1 MLVDLFDFQQK
12 AFDDLRERQKKAQ
25 RRYIQDGD
33 KHIIPFTAPTGAGK
47 TIIMSAFIEALYC
60 GDTHQ
65 GAQNDAI
72 VLWISDSPELNEQ
85 SKMKL
90 YSKADKLMM
99 RPVVTIDDKSFKAD
113 KLQKGTIYFVN
124 TQKFGANSN
133 LIKYSN
139 DRNYTGWD
147 FMRNTIEEYG
157 EKLVVII
164 DEAHRGAK
172 TDQAEQ
178 MTIMQKFILGS
189 VSDNM
194 PSMPLVI
201 GMSATLERFNALANN
216 SDSTQMPKVEVT
228 PDDVRESGLLKD
240 KINIHHP
247 NDGEAFAEMTY
258 LAQAAKEWKD
268 KCNHWESYKQ
278 HEDVDVCPALVVQVK
293 NGKNGAVSETD
304 LDECIRQIESN
315 AGVTLKQGEVVHT
328 FNNGEVVKMNGLE
341 VKYLDPSRIADNKE
355 VRVIFFKDNLSTG
368 WDCPRAE
375 TMMSFKIATG
385 YTNIAQLLGRMVR
398 TPLQKRIETDDTLN
412 EVNLY
417 LPNFNSVTVERVKRE
432 LEGNIPTHI
441 DTHPTEKQIL
451 DIRGN
456 LPCGISRQQVF
467 EAINDAQIDSYAI
480 PKKGITNYRIA
491 LFKLCH
497 LLVRTRLCRNATKD
511 LLADIVGKIT
521 SYIQQLENNGQYEQ
535 AMNSVR
541 VMNDMIVSLDA
552 LGTIITD
559 ERDGNSFALTDT
571 DIYNWSENVEAQ
583 FGRDGVLTAYRQ
595 KRIGE
600 YDNTDLRLHFILYV
614 YDQTCKEDLE
624 AFCKAK
630 FHEYVDTYRH
640 DIESRGEAEKREYE
654 KIVKVHV
661 STQPFDLLLQDLM
674 VTSKNPDGQIYNDHL
689 YCDSEGNAVF
699 KLDTWEIDVL
709 DAERQKEGFIC
720 WLRNIPNKESSL
732 CIQYKLGTELK
743 PLFPDFIVVRKVN
756 EKLEFYILEPHYTGY
771 ADSVPKLKGMA
782 AYSERCTSVK
792 RNEMLRVV
800 NTSSG
805 KTIQSLNVASSA
817 VRNDVYLMNGHDHDE
832 LNNLFIRFS
841 DHI

>member
-12 AFDDLRERQKKAQ
+12 ALDELRERQKKAQ

-90 YSKADKLMM
+90 YAKADKLMM
-99 RPVVTIDDKSFKAD
+99 RPVVTIDEKSFKAD
-113 KLQKGTIYFVN
+113 KLQQGTIYFVN
-124 TQKFGANSN
+124 TQKFGVNSN
-133 LIKYSN
+133 LVKYSN

-172 TDQAEQ
+172 TDQSEQ

-189 VSDNM
+189 AGDNM

-201 GMSATLERFNALANN
+201 GMSATLERFNTLANA

-228 PDDVRESGLLKD
+228 PDEVRESGLLKD

-247 NDGEAFAEMTY
+247 KDGEAFAEMTY
-258 LAQAAKEWKD
+258 LAQAAKDWKD
-268 KCNHWESYKQ
+268 KCAHWEAYKV

-293 NGKNGAVSETD
+293 NGGNGKVSETD

-315 AGVTLKQGEVVHT
+315 AGLSLTVNEVVHT
-328 FNNGEVVKMNGLE
+328 FNNGESVRMNGLE
-341 VKYLDPSRIADNKE
+341 INYLDPSRIAENKD
-355 VRVIFFKDNLSTG
+355 VKVIFFKDNLTTG

-375 TMMSFKIATG
+375 TMMSFKVASG

-398 TPLQKRIETDDTLN
+398 TPLQKRIDTDDTLN

-417 LPNFNSVTVERVKRE
+417 LPNFNSTTVERVKRE
-432 LEGNIPTHI
+432 LEGTIPTKV
-441 DTHPTEKQIL
+441 DTHPSEKQIL
-451 DIRGN
+451 ELRGN
-456 LPCGISRQQVF
+456 LPCGKSRQEVF
-467 EAINDAQIDSYAI
+467 EAINAAQIDTYAI
-480 PKKGITNYRIA
+480 PKKGITNYRVA

-497 LLVRTRLCRNATKD
+497 LLVRLKLNRNATKD
-511 LLADIVGKIT
+511 LLSEVVGRIT
-521 SYIQQLENNGQYEQ
+521 SHIQHYVDSGEYQQVME
-535 AMNSVR
+535 R
-541 VMNDMIVSLDA
+541 VHSMKDNIVSLDA
-552 LGTIITD
+552 LGTAITD
-559 ERDGNSFALTDT
+559 ETDGNTFTLTDT

-583 FGRDGVLTAYRQ
+583 FGREGVLSAYRK
-595 KRIGE
+595 KRVNE

-614 YDQTCKEDLE
+614 YNQTCMEELNTY
-624 AFCKAK
+624 CKSK
-630 FHEYVDTYRH
+630 FHEYVDSYRH
-640 DIESRGEAEKREYE
+640 DIESKGEAEKREYE
-654 KIVKVHV
+654 KIVKAHV
-661 STQPFDLLLQDLM
+661 STQPFNLCLPDLI
-674 VTSKNPDGQIYNDHL
+674 VTSKNPNGQIYGDHL
-689 YCDSEGNAVF
+689 YCDGQGNAVF
-699 KLDTWEIDVL
+699 KLDDWEIDVL
-709 DAERQKEGFIC
+709 NAERQKEGFVC
-720 WLRNIPNKESSL
+720 WFRNIPQKESSL
-732 CIQYKLGTELK
+732 CIQYKSGVELK
-743 PLFPDFIVVRKVN
+743 PLFPDFIVVRRVN
-756 EKLEFYILEPHYTGY
+756 DQLEFYILEPHFTGY

-782 AYSERCTSVK
+782 AYSERCSSIK
-792 RNEMLRVV
+792 KNEMLRVV
-800 NTSSG
+800 ENSPG
-805 KTIQSLNVASSA
+805 KTIQTLNVALSA
-817 VRNDVYLMNGHDHDE
+817 VRNEVYMLNDHDE
-832 LNNLFIRFS
+832 LNNLFVRFN

>member
-1 MLVDLFDFQQK
+1 MLVDLFDFQQDALDELQK
-12 AFDDLRERQKKAQ
+12 RQKKAQ
-25 RRYIQDGD
+25 IRYRDDGD

-47 TIIMSAFIEALYC
+47 TIIMSAFIEALY
-60 GDTHQ
+60 DTQ
-65 GAQNDAI
+65 IDAI

-90 YSKADKLMM
+90 FAKADKLRT
-99 RPVVTIDDKSFKAD
+99 RPVVTIDEKSFKAD

-124 TQKFGANSN
+124 TQKFGTNSN

-147 FMRNTIEEYG
+147 FMRNTVEEYG

-172 TDQAEQ
+172 IDQAEQ

-189 VSDNM
+189 AADNL

-201 GMSATLERFNALANN
+201 GMSATLERFNALANS

-228 PDDVRESGLLKD
+228 PDEVRESGLLKD

-268 KCNHWESYKQ
+268 KCNHWEIYKQ

-293 NGKNGAVSETD
+293 NGNKDVVSETD

-315 AGVTLKQGEVVHT
+315 AGVTLRQGEVVHT
-328 FNNGEVVKMNGLE
+328 FNNVEVINMNGLE
-341 VKYLDPSRIADNKE
+341 IRYLDPSRIAEDKD

-375 TMMSFKIATG
+375 TMMSFKVATS

-432 LEGNIPTHI
+432 LEGTIPTHI

-451 DIRGN
+451 ELRGK
-456 LPCGISRQQVF
+456 LPCGISRQEVF

-480 PKKGITNYRIA
+480 PKKGITDYKTA

-497 LLVRTRLCRNATKD
+497 LLVRTRLYRNATKD
-511 LLADIVGKIT
+511 LLTDIVGKIIL
-521 SYIQQLENNGQYEQ
+521 YIQQLENNGQYEQ
-535 AMNSVR
+535 AMDSVR
-541 VMNDMIVSLDA
+541 VMNDKIVSLDA
-552 LGTIITD
+552 LGAVITD
-559 ERDGNSFALTDT
+559 EKDGNSFTLTDT
-571 DIYNWSENVEAQ
+571 DIYNWSENVESQ

-595 KRIGE
+595 KRAGE

-614 YDQTCKEDLE
+614 YDQNCKEQLD

-630 FHEYVDTYRH
+630 FHEYVDKYRH
-640 DIESRGEAEKREYE
+640 ELESRGEAEKREYE
-654 KIVKVHV
+654 KIVKAHV
-661 STQPFDLLLQDLM
+661 STQPFDLCLPDLI
-674 VTSKNPDGQIYNDHL
+674 VTSKNPEGQTYNDHL
-689 YCDSEGNAVF
+689 YCDGAGNSVF
-699 KLDTWEIDVL
+699 KLNTWEEDVL
-709 DAERQKEGFIC
+709 LAERQKEGFVC

-732 CIQYKLGTELK
+732 CIQYKSGAELK

-756 EKLEFYILEPHYTGY
+756 DKLEFYILEPHYTGY
-771 ADSVPKLKGMA
+771 ADSVSKLKGMA

-800 NTSSG
+800 ESPTG
-805 KTIQSLNVASSA
+805 KKIQTLNVASSA
-817 VRNDVYLMNGHDHDE
+817 VRNDVFLLNDNDE
-832 LNNLFIRFS
+832 LNNLFLKF
-841 DHI
+841 DGHK

>member
-12 AFDDLRERQKKAQ
+12 ALDELRMRQKKAQ
-25 RRYIQDGD
+25 RRYTQDGD

-99 RPVVTIDDKSFKAD
+99 RPVVTIDDKLFKAD

-139 DRNYTGWD
+139 DRDYTGWD

-178 MTIMQKFILGS
+178 MTIMQKFVLGS
-189 VSDNM
+189 TSDNM
-194 PSMPLVI
+194 PSMPLII

-228 PDDVRESGLLKD
+228 PDEVRESGLLKD

-258 LAQAAKEWKD
+258 LAQAARDWKD
-268 KCNHWESYKQ
+268 KCNHWEAYKQ
-278 HEDVDVCPALVVQVK
+278 HENLDVCPALVVQVK
-293 NGKNGAVSETD
+293 NGKNGAVSETN

-315 AGVTLKQGEVVHT
+315 AGITLRQGEVVHT
-328 FNNGEVVKMNGLE
+328 FNNGEVINMNGLE
-341 VKYLDPSRIADNKE
+341 VKYLDPSRISENKD

-375 TMMSFKIATG
+375 TMMSFKVATG

-417 LPNFNSVTVERVKRE
+417 LPNFNSLTVERVKRE
-432 LEGNIPTHI
+432 LEGTIPTNV
-441 DTHPTEKQIL
+441 DTHPKEKQIL
-451 DIRGN
+451 ELRGY
-456 LPCGISRQQVF
+456 LPCGISRQEVY
-467 EAINDAQIDSYAI
+467 EIINNAQIDSYAI
-480 PKKGITNYRIA
+480 PKRGITNYRTA

-511 LLADIVGKIT
+511 LLADIVDKIS
-521 SYIQQLENNGQYEQ
+521 SYIKQLENTGQYEQ
-535 AMNSVR
+535 AMDRVR

-552 LGTIITD
+552 LGTTITD
-559 ERDGNSFALTDT
+559 VMEGNSFVLTDT

-583 FGRDGVLTAYRQ
+583 FGRDGVLNAYRQ
-595 KRIGE
+595 KRTGE

-614 YDQTCKEDLE
+614 YDQTCKEQLD

-630 FHEYVDTYRH
+630 FHEYVDRYRH

-654 KIVKVHV
+654 KIVKTHV
-661 STQPFDLLLQDLM
+661 STQPFDLCLPDFL
-674 VTSKNPDGQIYNDHL
+674 VTNKNPDGQIYNDHL
-689 YCDSEGNAVF
+689 YCNGDGNAVF

-709 DAERQKEGFIC
+709 EAERQKDGFVC

-732 CIQYKLGTELK
+732 CIQYKAGTELK
-743 PLFPDFIVVRKVN
+743 PLFPDFIIVRKVN
-756 EKLEFYILEPHYTGY
+756 DKFEFYLLEPHYTGY

-782 AYSERCTSVK
+782 AYSERCTSVG

-805 KTIQSLNVASSA
+805 KIIQSLNVAFSA
-817 VRNDVYLMNGHDHDE
+817 VRNDVYLMNEHEE
-832 LNNLFIRFS
+832 LNNLFIKYN

>member
-1 MLVDLFDFQQK
+1 MLVDLFEFQQK
-12 AFDDLRERQKKAQ
+12 ALDELRERQKKAQ

-47 TIIMSAFIEALYC
+47 TIIMSAFIEALYG

-99 RPVVTIDDKSFKAD
+99 RTVVTLDDGFTAD
-113 KLQKGTIYFVN
+113 KLKRGTIYFVN

-133 LIKYSN
+133 LVKYGN
-139 DRNYTGWD
+139 NRNYTGWD
-147 FMRNTIEEYG
+147 FMRNTVEEYG
-157 EKLVVII
+157 ENLVVII

-189 VSDNM
+189 VADNM

-201 GMSATLERFNALANN
+201 GMSATLKRFQTLANN

-228 PDDVRESGLLKD
+228 PDEVRESGLLKD

-268 KCNHWESYKQ
+268 KCNHWEAYKQ

-293 NGKNGAVSETD
+293 NGRNGVVSETD

-315 AGVTLKQGEVVHT
+315 AGVTLQQGEVVHT
-328 FNNGEVVKMNGLE
+328 FNNSETIKMNGLE
-341 VKYLDPSRIADNKE
+341 VKYLDPSRIADEKT

-375 TMMSFKIATG
+375 TMMSFKVATG

-432 LEGNIPTHI
+432 LEGYIPTDV
-441 DTHPTEKQIL
+441 DTHPKEKQIL
-451 DIRGN
+451 ELRGN
-456 LPCGISRQQVF
+456 LPCGISRQEVF
-467 EAINDAQIDSYAI
+467 EAINNAQIDSYAI
-480 PKKGITNYRIA
+480 PKNGITNYRTA

-497 LLVRTRLCRNATKD
+497 LLVRTRLCRNAIKD

-521 SYIQQLENNGQYEQ
+521 SYIQQLEDDGQYEQ
-535 AMNSVR
+535 TMDSVR

-571 DIYNWSENVEAQ
+571 DIYNWSENVEAL
-583 FGRDGVLTAYRQ
+583 FGREGVLTAYRQ

-600 YDNTDLRLHFILYV
+600 YDNTDLRLHFILYI
-614 YDQTCKEDLE
+614 YDQTCKEQLDI
-624 AFCKAK
+624 FCKAK
-630 FHEYVDTYRH
+630 FHEYDDNYRH
-640 DIESRGEAEKREYE
+640 DIGALGESEKREYE
-654 KIVKVHV
+654 KIVKAHV
-661 STQPFDLLLQDLM
+661 STHPFDLCLPDLI
-674 VTSKNPDGQIYNDHL
+674 VTSKNPEGQIYKDHL
-689 YCDSEGNAVF
+689 YCDGEGNAVF
-699 KLDTWEIDVL
+699 KLDTWEDDVL
-709 DAERQKEGFIC
+709 QAERQKEGFVC
-720 WLRNIPNKESSL
+720 WLRNIPHKESSL
-732 CIQYKLGTELK
+732 CIQYTSGTILK

-756 EKLEFYILEPHYTGY
+756 DRFEFYLLEPHYTGY

-782 AYSERCTSVK
+782 KYSERCTSIK

-800 NTSSG
+800 ETPSG
-805 KTIQSLNVASSA
+805 KKIQTLNAASSA
-817 VRNDVYLMNGHDHDE
+817 VRDKVYNLNDHDE
-832 LNNLFIRFS
+832 LNNLFIRFN

>member
-328 FNNGEVVKMNGLE
+328 FNNGEVVKINGLE

-451 DIRGN
+451 EIRGN

-614 YDQTCKEDLE
+614 YDQACKEDLE

-756 EKLEFYILEPHYTGY
+756 EKLEFYILEPHFTGY

-817 VRNDVYLMNGHDHDE
+817 VRNDVYLMNGLDHDE
-832 LNNLFIRFS
+832 LNNLFVRFS

>member
-1 MLVDLFDFQQK
+1 MLVDLFEFQQK
-12 AFDDLRERQKKAQ
+12 ALDELRDRQKKAQ
-25 RRYIQDGD
+25 RRYIEDRD

-99 RPVVTIDDKSFKAD
+99 RPIVTIDEKGFKAD
-113 KLQKGTIYFVN
+113 KLQPGTIYFVN
-124 TQKFGANSN
+124 TQKYGANSN

-147 FMRNTIEEYG
+147 FMRNTVEEYS

-189 VSDNM
+189 VADNM

-201 GMSATLERFNALANN
+201 GMSATLERFQTLANN

-228 PDDVRESGLLKD
+228 PDEVRESGLLKD

-258 LAQAAKEWKD
+258 LAQAAKEWKE
-268 KCNHWESYKQ
+268 KCNHWEAYKQ

-293 NGKNGAVSETD
+293 NGRNGVISETD

-315 AGVTLKQGEVVHT
+315 AGVTLQQGEVVHT
-328 FNNGEVVKMNGLE
+328 FNNSETINMNGLE
-341 VKYLDPSRIADNKE
+341 VKYLDPSRISENKD

-375 TMMSFKIATG
+375 TMMSFKVATG

-417 LPNFNSVTVERVKRE
+417 LPNFNSVTVEKVKRE
-432 LEGNIPTHI
+432 LEGTIPTSV
-441 DTHPTEKQIL
+441 DTHPKEKQIL
-451 DIRGN
+451 ELRGN
-456 LPCGISRQQVF
+456 LPCGISRQEVF
-467 EAINDAQIDSYAI
+467 EAINNAQIDSYAI
-480 PKKGITNYRIA
+480 PKKGITNYRTA

-521 SYIQQLENNGQYEQ
+521 SYIQQLEDNGQYDQ
-535 AMNSVR
+535 AMDSVR

-552 LGTIITD
+552 LGTIVTD

-595 KRIGE
+595 KRAEE
-600 YDNTDLRLHFILYV
+600 YNNTDLRLHFILYV
-614 YDQTCKEDLE
+614 YDQTCKEQLD
-624 AFCKAK
+624 AFCKTK
-630 FHEYVDTYRH
+630 FHKYVDMYRH

-661 STQPFDLLLQDLM
+661 STEPFDLCLQDLM
-674 VTSKNPDGQIYNDHL
+674 VTSKNPEGIISNDHL
-689 YCDSEGNAVF
+689 YCDGEGNAVF
-699 KLDTWEIDVL
+699 KLDTWEVDVL
-709 DAERQKEGFIC
+709 EAERQKEGFVC

-732 CIQYKLGTELK
+732 CIQYKSGTELK

-756 EKLEFYILEPHYTGY
+756 DKFEFSVLEPHFTGY

-782 AYSERCTSVK
+782 DYSERCTSVR

-800 NTSSG
+800 ETPTG
-805 KTIQSLNVASSA
+805 KKIQTLNAASSA
-817 VRNDVYLMNGHDHDE
+817 VRNEVYLLNDHDE
-832 LNNLFIRFS
+832 LNNLFIRFN
-841 DHI
+841 DQI

>member
-12 AFDDLRERQKKAQ
+12 ALDELRERQKKAQ

-72 VLWISDSPELNEQ
+72 VLWLSDAPELNEQ

-90 YSKADKLMM
+90 YAKADKLMM
-99 RPVVTIDDKSFKAD
+99 RPVVTIDEKSFKAD
-113 KLQKGTIYFVN
+113 KLQPGTIYFVN

-147 FMRNTIEEYG
+147 FMRNTVEEYG
-157 EKLVVII
+157 GKLIVII

-178 MTIMQKFILGS
+178 MTIMQKFVLGS
-189 VSDNM
+189 TTDDM

-201 GMSATLERFNALANN
+201 GMSATLERFNTLAHS

-228 PDDVRESGLLKD
+228 PDEVRESGLLKD

-258 LAQAAKEWKD
+258 LAQASKEWKD
-268 KCNHWESYKQ
+268 KCHHWEAYKQ
-278 HEDVDVCPALVVQVK
+278 HENVDVCPALVVQVK
-293 NGKNGAVSETD
+293 NGRNGVVSETD

-315 AGVTLKQGEVVHT
+315 AGVVLRQGEVVHT
-328 FNNGEVVKMNGLE
+328 FNSGEVINMNGLE
-341 VKYLDPSRIADNKE
+341 VRYLDPSRISENNN
-355 VRVIFFKDNLSTG
+355 VRVVFFKDNLSTG

-375 TMMSFKIATG
+375 TMMSFKVATG
-385 YTNIAQLLGRMVR
+385 YTIIAQLLGRMVR

-432 LEGNIPTHI
+432 LEGTIPTKI
-441 DTHPTEKQIL
+441 DTHPKEKQIL
-451 DIRGN
+451 ELRGN
-456 LPCGISRQQVF
+456 LPCGISRQEVF
-467 EAINDAQIDSYAI
+467 EAINNAQIDSYSI
-480 PKKGITNYRIA
+480 PKKGITNFRTA

-511 LLADIVGKIT
+511 LLADIVEKIT
-521 SYIQQLENNGQYEQ
+521 TYIQQLENNSQYEQ
-535 AMNSVR
+535 AMDSVR
-541 VMNDMIVSLDA
+541 VMNDTIVSLDA
-552 LGTIITD
+552 LGSIITD

-583 FGRDGVLTAYRQ
+583 FGRDGVLTAYRK
-595 KRIGE
+595 KRSGE

-614 YDQTCKEDLE
+614 YDQTCKEQLD

-630 FHEYVDTYRH
+630 FQEYVDTYRH
-640 DIESRGEAEKREYE
+640 DIESCGEAEKREYE
-654 KIVKVHV
+654 KIVKTHV
-661 STQPFDLLLQDLM
+661 STQPFDLCLPDLI
-674 VTSKNPDGQIYNDHL
+674 VTSKNPEGQSYNDHL
-689 YCDSEGNAVF
+689 YCDGLGNAVF
-699 KLDTWEIDVL
+699 KLDTWEDEVIQ
-709 DAERQKEGFIC
+709 AERQKEGFVC

-732 CIQYKLGTELK
+732 CIQYKSGNELK
-743 PLFPDFIVVRKVN
+743 PLFPDFIIVRKVN
-756 EKLEFYILEPHYTGY
+756 DKLEFYILEPHYTGY

-792 RNEMLRVV
+792 RNEMMRVV
-800 NTSSG
+800 ETSSG
-805 KTIQSLNVASSA
+805 KIIQSLNVALSA
-817 VRNDVYLMNGHDHDE
+817 VRNDVRLMNEHDE
-832 LNNLFIRFS
+832 LNNLFVKFN

>member
-12 AFDDLRERQKKAQ
+12 ALDELRERQKKAQ

-72 VLWISDSPELNEQ
+72 VLWISDSPDLNDQ

-90 YSKADKLMM
+90 YAKADKLTM
-99 RPVVTIDDKSFKAD
+99 RPVVTIDEKSFKAD
-113 KLQKGTIYFVN
+113 KLQQGTIYFVN
-124 TQKFGANSN
+124 TQKFGINSN
-133 LIKYSN
+133 LVKYSN

-147 FMRNTIEEYG
+147 FMRNTIDEYG

-172 TDQAEQ
+172 TDQSEQ

-189 VSDNM
+189 VDDNM

-201 GMSATLERFNALANN
+201 GMSATLERFNTLANA
-216 SDSTQMPKVEVT
+216 SDSTRLQKVEVT
-228 PDDVRESGLLKD
+228 PDEVRESGLLKD

-258 LAQAAKEWKD
+258 LAQAAKDWKD
-268 KCNHWESYKQ
+268 KCRHWEAYKA

-293 NGKNGAVSETD
+293 NGKNGQVSETD

-315 AGVTLKQGEVVHT
+315 AGVSLSANEVVHT
-328 FNNGEVVKMNGLE
+328 FNNGESVRMNGLE
-341 VKYLDPSRIADNKE
+341 VNYIEPSRIAENKD
-355 VRVIFFKDNLSTG
+355 VRVIFFKDNLTTG

-375 TMMSFKIATG
+375 TMMSFKVASG

-398 TPLQKRIETDDTLN
+398 TPLQKRIPTDDTLN

-417 LPNFNSVTVERVKRE
+417 LPNFNSTTVERVKRE
-432 LEGNIPTHI
+432 LEGTIPTQVE
-441 DTHPTEKQIL
+441 THPSEKQIL
-451 DIRGN
+451 ELRGN
-456 LPCGISRQQVF
+456 LPCGISRQEVF
-467 EAINDAQIDSYAI
+467 EAINAAQIDTYAI
-480 PKKGITNYRIA
+480 PKKGITNYRVA

-497 LLVRTRLCRNATKD
+497 LLVRLRLCRNATKD
-511 LLADIVGKIT
+511 LLAEIVGRIT
-521 SYIQQLENNGQYEQ
+521 SHIQRYEDSGEYE
-535 AMNSVR
+535 AVMEKVR
-541 VMNDMIVSLDA
+541 SLSDNIVSLDA
-552 LGTIITD
+552 LGTSITD
-559 ERDGNSFALTDT
+559 ETDGNTFTLTDT
-571 DIYNWSENVEAQ
+571 DIYYWSENVEAQ
-583 FGRDGVLTAYRQ
+583 FGREGVLSAYRK
-595 KRIGE
+595 KRVDE

-614 YDQTCKEDLE
+614 YNQTCMEELD
-624 AFCKAK
+624 AFCKSK
-630 FHEYVDTYRH
+630 FHEYVDQYRH
-640 DIESRGEAEKREYE
+640 DIESKGEAEKREYE
-654 KIVKVHV
+654 KIVKAHV
-661 STQPFDLLLQDLM
+661 STNPFYLGLKDLI
-674 VTSKNPDGQIYNDHL
+674 VTSKNPNGQIYNDHL
-689 YCDSEGNAVF
+689 YCDGQGNAVF
-699 KLDTWEIDVL
+699 KLDSWEIDVL
-709 DAERQKEGFIC
+709 EAERQKEGFVC
-720 WLRNIPNKESSL
+720 WLRNIPNKDKSL
-732 CIQYKLGTELK
+732 CIQYKVGVELK

-756 EKLEFYILEPHYTGY
+756 GHFEFYILEPHFTGY

-782 AYSERCTSVK
+782 AYSEHCTSIK

-805 KTIQSLNVASSA
+805 KEIQTLNVASSA
-817 VRNDVYLMNGHDHDE
+817 VRNDVYRLNDNDE
-832 LNNLFIRFS
+832 LNNLFARFN
-841 DHI
+841 

>member
-12 AFDDLRERQKKAQ
+12 ALDELRERQRKAQ

-72 VLWISDSPELNEQ
+72 VLWLSDSPELNEQ

-99 RPVVTIDDKSFKAD
+99 RPVVTIDEKSFKAD
-113 KLQKGTIYFVN
+113 KLQLGTIYFVN
-124 TQKFGANSN
+124 TQKFGENSN
-133 LIKYSN
+133 LVKYSN

-157 EKLVVII
+157 DKLIVII

-172 TDQAEQ
+172 TDQTEQ

-189 VSDNM
+189 VTDNM

-201 GMSATLERFNALANN
+201 GMSATLERFNTLANS

-228 PDDVRESGLLKD
+228 PDEVRESGLLKD

-247 NDGEAFAEMTY
+247 TNDEAFAEMTY

-268 KCNHWESYKQ
+268 KCKHWEAYKQ

-293 NGKNGAVSETD
+293 NGHSGIVSETD

-315 AGVTLKQGEVVHT
+315 AEISLRQGEVVHT
-328 FNNGEVVKMNGLE
+328 FNNGEVINMNGLE
-341 VKYLDPSRIADNKE
+341 VKYLDPSRISENKH
-355 VRVIFFKDNLSTG
+355 VKVIFFKDNLSTG

-375 TMMSFKIATG
+375 TMMSFKVATG

-432 LEGNIPTHI
+432 LEGNIPTQVE
-441 DTHPTEKQIL
+441 THPTEKQIL
-451 DIRGN
+451 ELRGN
-456 LPCGISRQQVF
+456 LPCGISRLEVF
-467 EAINDAQIDSYAI
+467 NAINDAQIDSYAI
-480 PKKGITNYRIA
+480 PKKGIANYRTA

-497 LLVRTRLCRNATKD
+497 LLVRTRLYRDATKD

-521 SYIQQLENNGQYEQ
+521 SYIQQLERNGQYKQ
-535 AMNSVR
+535 TMDQVR

-552 LGTIITD
+552 LGSIVTD
-559 ERDGNSFALTDT
+559 ERSANSFVLTDT

-595 KRIGE
+595 KMAGE

-614 YDQTCKEDLE
+614 SNPTCREQLD

-630 FHEYVDTYRH
+630 FHSYVDSYRH
-640 DIESRGEAEKREYE
+640 AIESRGEAEKREYE
-654 KIVKVHV
+654 KIVKAHV
-661 STQPFDLLLQDLM
+661 STQPFDLCLPDFV
-674 VTSKNPDGQIYNDHL
+674 VTSKNPEGDIYKDHL
-689 YCDSEGNAVF
+689 YCDGEGNAVF
-699 KLDTWEIDVL
+699 KLNTWEVDVL
-709 DAERQKEGFIC
+709 EAERQKDGFVC
-720 WLRNIPNKESSL
+720 WLRNIPNKDSSL
-732 CIQYKLGTELK
+732 CIQYRSGTELK
-743 PLFPDFIVVRKVN
+743 PLFPDFIVVRKVDD
-756 EKLEFYILEPHYTGY
+756 KYEFYLLEPHFTGY

-782 AYSERCTSVK
+782 GYSERCTSIS
-792 RNEMLRVV
+792 RNEMIRVLE
-800 NTSSG
+800 SPSG
-805 KTIQSLNVASSA
+805 KTIQTLNVASSA
-817 VRNDVYLMNGHDHDE
+817 IRNEVNVLNDHDE
-832 LNNLFIRFS
+832 LDNLFIRFNS
-841 DHI
+841 HI

>member
-178 MTIMQKFILGS
+178 MTIMQKFVLGS
-189 VSDNM
+189 ASDNM

-385 YTNIAQLLGRMVR
+385 YTNIAQLLG
-398 TPLQKRIETDDTLN
+398 
-412 EVNLY
+412 
-417 LPNFNSVTVERVKRE
+417 
-432 LEGNIPTHI
+432 
-441 DTHPTEKQIL
+441 
-451 DIRGN
+451 
-456 LPCGISRQQVF
+456 
-467 EAINDAQIDSYAI
+467 
-480 PKKGITNYRIA
+480 TNGTYTFA
-491 LFKLCH
+491 K
-497 LLVRTRLCRNATKD
+497 TNRN
-511 LLADIVGKIT
+511 
-521 SYIQQLENNGQYEQ
+521 
-535 AMNSVR
+535 R
-541 VMNDMIVSLDA
+541 
-552 LGTIITD
+552 
-559 ERDGNSFALTDT
+559 
-571 DIYNWSENVEAQ
+571 
-583 FGRDGVLTAYRQ
+583 
-595 KRIGE
+595 
-600 YDNTDLRLHFILYV
+600 
-614 YDQTCKEDLE
+614 
-624 AFCKAK
+624 
-630 FHEYVDTYRH
+630 
-640 DIESRGEAEKREYE
+640 
-654 KIVKVHV
+654 
-661 STQPFDLLLQDLM
+661 
-674 VTSKNPDGQIYNDHL
+674 
-689 YCDSEGNAVF
+689 
-699 KLDTWEIDVL
+699 
-709 DAERQKEGFIC
+709 
-720 WLRNIPNKESSL
+720 
-732 CIQYKLGTELK
+732 
-743 PLFPDFIVVRKVN
+743 
-756 EKLEFYILEPHYTGY
+756 
-771 ADSVPKLKGMA
+771 
-782 AYSERCTSVK
+782 
-792 RNEMLRVV
+792 
-800 NTSSG
+800 
-805 KTIQSLNVASSA
+805 
-817 VRNDVYLMNGHDHDE
+817 
-832 LNNLFIRFS
+832 
-841 DHI
+841 

>member
-12 AFDDLRERQKKAQ
+12 ALDELRERQKKAQ
-25 RRYIQDGD
+25 RRYMQDGD

-72 VLWISDSPELNEQ
+72 VLWLSDSPELNEQ

-90 YSKADKLMM
+90 YAKADKLLM
-99 RPVVTIDDKSFKAD
+99 RPVITIDEKSFRAD
-113 KLQKGTIYFVN
+113 KLQPGTIYFVN

-147 FMRNTIEEYG
+147 FMRNTVEEYG

-172 TDQAEQ
+172 SDQAEQ
-178 MTIMQKFILGS
+178 MPIMQKFVLGS
-189 VSDNM
+189 VTDNM

-228 PDDVRESGLLKD
+228 PDEVRESGLLKD
-240 KINIHHP
+240 KINIHHTD
-247 NDGEAFAEMTY
+247 NGEAIAEMTY
-258 LAQAAKEWKD
+258 LGQAAKEWKD
-268 KCNHWESYKQ
+268 KCNHWEAYKQ
-278 HEDVDVCPALVVQVK
+278 HENVDVCPALVVQVK
-293 NGKNGAVSETD
+293 NGRNGEDSETD
-304 LDECIRQIESN
+304 LKECIRQIQSN
-315 AGVTLKQGEVVHT
+315 AGITLQPGEVVHT
-328 FNNGEVVKMNGLE
+328 FNNSETVDMGLE
-341 VKYLDPSRIADNKE
+341 VKYLEPSRISENKK
-355 VRVIFFKDNLSTG
+355 VKVIFFKDNLSTG

-375 TMMSFKIATG
+375 TMMSFKVATG

-417 LPNFNSVTVERVKRE
+417 LPNFNSVTVEKVKRE
-432 LEGNIPTHI
+432 LEGSIPTQVE
-441 DTHPTEKQIL
+441 THPTEKQIL
-451 DIRGN
+451 ELRGN
-456 LPCGISRQQVF
+456 LPCGISRQDVF
-467 EAINDAQIDSYAI
+467 KAINEAQIDSYAI
-480 PKKGITNYRIA
+480 PKRGITNYRTA

-511 LLADIVGKIT
+511 LLAEIVGKIT
-521 SYIQQLENNGQYEQ
+521 SYIQQLIDDGKYEQ
-535 AMNSVR
+535 TMDSVR
-541 VMNDMIVSLDA
+541 VMNDMVESLDA
-552 LGTIITD
+552 LGTTITD
-559 ERDGNSFALTDT
+559 TREGSSFILTDT

-595 KRIGE
+595 KRADE

-614 YDQTCKEDLE
+614 NDQACKEQLE
-624 AFCKAK
+624 AFCKTK
-630 FHEYVDTYRH
+630 FHEYIDTYRH

-654 KIVKVHV
+654 KIVKAHV
-661 STQPFDLLLQDLM
+661 STQPFDLCLPDLV
-674 VTSKNPDGQIYNDHL
+674 VTNKNPEGQTYNDHL
-689 YCDSEGNAVF
+689 YCDGTGNAVF
-699 KLDTWEIDVL
+699 KLDTWEVDVL
-709 DAERQKEGFIC
+709 DAERQKDGFVC

-732 CIQYKLGTELK
+732 CIQYKSGTELK

-756 EKLEFYILEPHYTGY
+756 DRFEFSVLEPHFTGY

-782 AYSERCTSVK
+782 AYSERCTSVR
-792 RNEMLRVV
+792 RNEMIRVV
-800 NTSSG
+800 DTPSG
-805 KTIQSLNVASSA
+805 KKIQKLDVASSA
-817 VRNDVYLMNGHDHDE
+817 VRSEVNLMNDHDE
-832 LNNLFIRFS
+832 LNNLFARFNNQ
-841 DHI
+841 

>member
-1 MLVDLFDFQQK
+1 MLVDLFEFQQK
-12 AFDDLRERQKKAQ
+12 ALDELRERQKKAQ
-25 RRYIQDGD
+25 RRYKQDGD

-60 GDTHQ
+60 GDIHQ

-99 RPVVTIDDKSFKAD
+99 RPVVTIDDKTFKSD
-113 KLQKGTIYFVN
+113 KLQLGTIYFVN

-139 DRNYTGWD
+139 ERNYTGWD
-147 FMRNTIEEYG
+147 FMRNTVEEYG

-189 VSDNM
+189 AADNM

-201 GMSATLERFNALANN
+201 GMSATLDRFQALASN
-216 SDSTQMPKVEVT
+216 SVSTQLPKVEVT
-228 PDDVRESGLLKD
+228 PDEVRESGLLKD

-268 KCNHWESYKQ
+268 KCNHWEAYKQ
-278 HEDVDVCPALVVQVK
+278 HENVDVCPALVVQVK
-293 NGKNGAVSETD
+293 NGNREIVSETN

-315 AGVTLKQGEVVHT
+315 AGVALQQGEVVHT
-328 FNNGEVVKMNGLE
+328 FNNSETINMNGLE
-341 VKYLDPSRIADNKE
+341 VKYLDPSRISENKE

-375 TMMSFKIATG
+375 TMMSFKVATG

-417 LPNFNSVTVERVKRE
+417 LPNFNSVTGERVKRE
-432 LEGNIPTHI
+432 LEGTIPTKVE
-441 DTHPTEKQIL
+441 TQPAEKQIL
-451 DIRGN
+451 EIRSN
-456 LPCGISRQQVF
+456 LHCGISRQEVF
-467 EAINDAQIDSYAI
+467 DAVNEAQIDSYAI
-480 PKKGITNYRIA
+480 PKKGIANYRTA

-497 LLVRTRLCRNATKD
+497 LLVRTRLYRNATKD

-521 SYIQQLENNGQYEQ
+521 SFIQHLEDNGNYEQ
-535 AMNSVR
+535 TMDRVR
-541 VMNDMIVSLDA
+541 EMNDMVVSLDA
-552 LGTIITD
+552 LGIIITD

-595 KRIGE
+595 KRAGE
-600 YDNTDLRLHFILYV
+600 YDNTDLRLHFILYA
-614 YDQTCKEDLE
+614 YDQTCKEQLE
-624 AFCKAK
+624 EFCKVK
-630 FHEYVDTYRH
+630 FHEYVDKYRH

-654 KIVKVHV
+654 RIVKVHV
-661 STQPFDLLLQDLM
+661 STQPFDLCLPDLI
-674 VTSKNPDGQIYNDHL
+674 VTNKNPEGQIYNDHL
-689 YCDSEGNAVF
+689 YCDGAGKATF
-699 KLDTWEIDVL
+699 KLNTWEIDVL
-709 DAERQKEGFIC
+709 EAERQKEGFVC

-732 CIQYKLGTELK
+732 CIQYKSGAELK
-743 PLFPDFIVVRKVN
+743 PLFPDFIVVRKVDD
-756 EKLEFYILEPHYTGY
+756 KFEFSVLEPHFTGY

-782 AYSERCTSVK
+782 DYSERCTSVR

-800 NTSSG
+800 NAPSG
-805 KTIQSLNVASSA
+805 KTIQTLNVALSA
-817 VRNDVYLMNGHDHDE
+817 VRNEAYLLNDHDE
-832 LNNLFIRFS
+832 LNNLFVRFN
-841 DHI
+841 DNT